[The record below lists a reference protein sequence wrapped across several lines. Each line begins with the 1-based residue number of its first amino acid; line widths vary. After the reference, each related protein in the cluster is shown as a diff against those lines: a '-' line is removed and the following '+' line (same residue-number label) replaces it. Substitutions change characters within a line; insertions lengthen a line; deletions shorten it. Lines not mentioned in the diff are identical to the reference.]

1 MICMLT
7 SPDPPDFV
15 IDVPPDLV
23 TEDPT
28 EPPDLVTEDP
38 PEPPDLVT
46 DIPPD
51 PPSISNVVTVLVLV
65 ISTSYSS

>member
-7 SPDPPDFV
+7 SPDPPDLVV
-15 IDVPPDLV
+15 I
-23 TEDPT
+23 
-28 EPPDLVTEDP
+28 EDP
-38 PEPPDLVT
+38 PDPPDLVT
-46 DIPPD
+46 DLWPPDD